1 MIAALENLTASNSDH
16 MGQVFSARTQCGPK
30 RHCTSE
36 AKPAC
41 SLVRGAASL
50 ALVLVV
56 LGSPA
61 VALAQAAPTAQEPA
75 RPPAP
80 PDALPP
86 FDDDFGDNGDQ
97 VVRVGSDYT
106 LAAGDEV
113 RELVVV
119 MGNVTLDGHVNGD
132 VVVILGEARLGP
144 MAVVDGDIVVV
155 GGSMDVREGAQARN
169 DLVVIGGGLDAP
181 SGFMPGGEQVVF
193 GFRALGDRLRGFLP
207 WLLRGVMWARPIV
220 PDLGWVWA
228 LVVVVFLIYLGVLLI
243 FEHPVRVTADRLAE
257 TPLKALLTGLM
268 VLLLVGPVALLLA
281 ASVIGLLVV
290 PVALCAIFV
299 AGLIGK
305 IAVARWLGTRLVS
318 EGEESGRILL
328 ARSFAIGSV
337 LLIVVYMIPILGGV
351 VWALAGATG
360 LGAAMLAF
368 AAAYR
373 KENPPPPPPPAP
385 VVPPMPPAPPA
396 SPASFGT
403 EAPSA
408 AFSPA
413 EPLPAVPPAMAEQSV
428 TLFPRAGFTD
438 RLAAFVLDAILVGI
452 AIALLDPLDAENFIP
467 VFLAYRFAFWMWKS
481 TTVGGIICQL
491 RVTRIDGSR
500 VGPAESLVRSL
511 ASIFSIGVLGLGCLW
526 ILRDPDQQAWHDKI
540 AGTFVVKVPR
550 NWPL

>member
-1 MIAALENLTASNSDH
+1 MIAA
-16 MGQVFSARTQCGPK
+16 V
-30 RHCTSE
+30 
-36 AKPAC
+36 
-41 SLVRGAASL
+41 
-50 ALVLVV
+50 ALVLIV

-61 VALAQAAPTAQEPA
+61 VVFAQAAPAAQAPA
-75 RPPAP
+75 QPEAP
-80 PDALPP
+80 QAPQAPDPLPP
-86 FDDDFGDNGDQ
+86 FDDDFGNNGDE

-113 RELVVV
+113 RQLVVV
-119 MGNVTLDGHVNGD
+119 MGNATIEGRVNGD
-132 VVVILGEARLGP
+132 LVVVLGEIKLGP
-144 MAVVDGDIVVV
+144 TAVVDGDLVVV
-155 GGSMDVREGAQARN
+155 GGNLGVQPGAQAHQ
-169 DLVVIGGGLDAP
+169 DVVVVGGGFDAP

-207 WLLRGVMWARPIV
+207 WLLRGLLWARPIV

-228 LVVVVFLIYLGVLLI
+228 LVAVLFLIYLAVLLI
-243 FEHPVRVTADRLAE
+243 FEHPVRVAADRLAE

-268 VLLLVGPVALLLA
+268 VLLLVGPIALLLA

-299 AGLIGK
+299 AGLVGK
-305 IAVARWLGTRLVS
+305 IAVARWLGTRMVS
-318 EGEESGRILL
+318 EGDESSRLLL

-337 LLIVVYMIPILGGV
+337 LLIVAYMVPILGGV

-368 AAAYR
+368 ASAYR
-373 KENPPPPPPPAP
+373 RENPPPPPPPAP
-385 VVPPMPPAPPA
+385 VLPPMPPAPP
-396 SPASFGT
+396 STFGT

-408 AFSPA
+408 AFTWA
-413 EPLPAVPPAMAEQSV
+413 EPTAAAPAVESV
-428 TLFPRAGFTD
+428 LSPSALLPRAGFID

-491 RVTRIDGSR
+491 RLTRIDGTR

-540 AGTFVVKVPR
+540 AGTLVVKVPR